1 MRIKHQVD
9 IKDTETV
16 KAKLTFDRE
25 AQRQGVVV
33 KGYHTD
39 NRIFIASEFIE
50 KMLNKQQKLRIG
62 EAGASHQNEAAECAI
77 KTVVTTEMIMLMH
90 AALRCTE
97 DTLSTDI
104 WPMAMYYA
112 VWV

>member
-9 IKDTETV
+9 IKATETV

-39 NRIFIASEFIE
+39 NRIYNASEFME
-50 KMLNKQQKLRIG
+50 ELLNIPL
-62 EAGASHQNEAAECAI
+62 
-77 KTVVTTEMIMLMH
+77 
-90 AALRCTE
+90 
-97 DTLSTDI
+97 
-104 WPMAMYYA
+104 
-112 VWV
+112 